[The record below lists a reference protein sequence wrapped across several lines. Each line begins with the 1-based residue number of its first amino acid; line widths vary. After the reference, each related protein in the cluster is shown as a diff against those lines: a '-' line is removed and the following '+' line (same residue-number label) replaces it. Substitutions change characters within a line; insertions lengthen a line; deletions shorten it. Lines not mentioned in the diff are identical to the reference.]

1 MKWGGHNSPSP
12 SPSICNNDSVID
24 REGIGGQTSNVP
36 GTDLD
41 WLAQSLTQRIV
52 TAARDLQCL
61 QRVARWQVEACT
73 CTCSLYM

>member
-24 REGIGGQTSNVP
+24 REGICWQTSDVP

-41 WLAQSLTQRIV
+41 RLAQSSTQTVV
-52 TAARDLQCL
+52 TAARDLQRL
-61 QRVARWQVEACT
+61 SRVARWQVEACT
-73 CTCSLYM
+73 MYV